1 MSQKSGKIKGESF
14 WIEVLKTIGLSVFLA
29 FGIRTFGASAY
40 FIPTG
45 SMEPTLQVNDRL
57 MVEKLSYRFKSPE
70 RGDIVVFTP
79 PKTAPIA
86 CGNPQSSRD
95 SWIKRV
101 IGVPGDKVEVKGETV
116 YINSHPLQEHY
127 IASKP
132 QYDLPSMTVPPNTY
146 LVLGDNRNNSC
157 DSHVWGF
164 LPRNQIIGRAFV
176 GFWPP
181 NRIGGFNQR
190 PKFTDQ

>member
-1 MSQKSGKIKGESF
+1 MTAQKSDKVNCENF
-14 WIEVLKTIGLSVFLA
+14 WLEGLKTIGLSVFLA
-29 FGIRTFGASAY
+29 FGIRTFAAAAY

-45 SMEPTLQVNDRL
+45 SMEPTLQINDRL

-79 PKTAPIA
+79 PKAA
-86 CGNPQSSRD
+86 LVVCGKPQNSND
-95 SWIKRV
+95 PWIKRV
-101 IGVPGDKVEVKGETV
+101 IGLPGDKVEVKGEIV
-116 YINSHPLQEHY
+116 YVNNLPLTEPY

-132 QYDLPSMTVPPNTY
+132 QYELGTVTVPPDAY

-157 DSHVWGF
+157 DGHMWGF

-176 GFWPP
+176 GYWPL
-181 NRIGGFNQR
+181 NRMGEL
-190 PKFTDQ
+190 